1 MEKKLPYEGPLVEV
15 VYLCVEGVICGSN
28 EGGSENMDPTGGSW

>member
-15 VYLCVEGVICGSN
+15 VYLCVEGVICGSG
-28 EGGSENMDPTGGSW
+28 EDMIPGGGTW